1 MYYICLDAGGTKTY
15 AAIMDHDRNI
25 LFSVKKGPGNMAVNT
40 EKATENITD
49 AITACMKSGHGD
61 SCGFIVLGIAG
72 IEKGNSKWQFKQY
85 LEQKFKLPALVLN
98 DAELA
103 FYSVLGDQN
112 GILAIAGTGSIFLG
126 KNNSSVQVI
135 GGWGH
140 LLGDEGSAYN
150 IGIQALKVIVK
161 EIDQG
166 SVQTEF
172 AKSLANEYDIF
183 EPSRLKEFVY
193 SSSKADIAHISL
205 LVYRLAKTG
214 NKHAL
219 HLLENAGCEL
229 AKQAFQLVKKL
240 EFKSSIKIGLKGSL
254 LEKNEI
260 VREYFK
266 MKLKEYSAD
275 ISFLLNNDPVV
286 IGALDAWKSN
296 MPECE

>member
-1 MYYICLDAGGTKTY
+1 MYHIGVDAGGTKTY
-15 AAIMDHDRNI
+15 AAIMDHDKNI
-25 LFSVKKGPGNMAVNT
+25 LFSIKKGPGNMAINA
-40 EKATENITD
+40 EKASNNITD
-49 AITACMKSGHGD
+49 AIKACINSKYGGVSQ
-61 SCGFIVLGIAG
+61 FIVLGIAG
-72 IEKGNSKWQFKQY
+72 IEKGNSKWQLKQY
-85 LEQKFKLPALVLN
+85 LEKKFKLPALVLN

-103 FYSVLGDQN
+103 FYSVLGNQN

-126 KNNSSVQVI
+126 KNNSSIKVI

-140 LLGDEGSAYN
+140 LLGDEGSAYHL
-150 IGIQALKVIVK
+150 GIQALKILIK
-161 EIDQG
+161 EIDQE

-172 AKSLANEYDIF
+172 AKTLANEYNIL
-183 EPSRLKEFVY
+183 EASRLKEFVY

-205 LVYRLAKTG
+205 LIHRLAQTG

-219 HLLENAGCEL
+219 NLLENAGCEL